1 MSHCYLY
8 NTFYRIFNFF
18 IYVICII
25 KFVNEIWKLHVENY
39 DKYQHA
45 TSEKKEY
52 FVNLFYVHIKY
63 TLLNTIAV
71 CSWIHI

>member
-1 MSHCYLY
+1 MCYK
-8 NTFYRIFNFF
+8 I
-18 IYVICII
+18 
-25 KFVNEIWKLHVENY
+25 VNKIWKLRVENY

-52 FVNLFYVHIKY
+52 FVSLFYVHIKY

-71 CSWIHI
+71 CSWIHIYEYMIVKRNL

>member
-1 MSHCYLY
+1 MYY
-8 NTFYRIFNFF
+8 K
-18 IYVICII
+18 ICQRNVDITI
-25 KFVNEIWKLHVENY
+25 VENY

-63 TLLNTIAV
+63 TLLNTVAV
-71 CSWIHI
+71 CSWIHIYEYMIVKRNL